1 MVFTSDSYWKVYAV
15 LIPLALVYCCVKWIG
30 PILFPTVIAYPWPGP
45 SLWNKRD
52 KDRTIVLAGSFNPPH
67 KGHLAMIQYLSL
79 RYVHTLQRPGGGYS
93 CRAAACPARAW
104 SLVHLSLYL
113 SIHCTPACFET
124 IASFCKLQ
132 RHGIL
137 LLRVVSQR
145 IYDVDTAG

>member
-79 RYVHTLQRPGGGYS
+79 RYVRTLLELIHSPWPCLQRPGGS
-93 CRAAACPARAW
+93 CHAAACPAR
-104 SLVHLSLYL
+104 
-113 SIHCTPACFET
+113 
-124 IASFCKLQ
+124 
-132 RHGIL
+132 
-137 LLRVVSQR
+137 
-145 IYDVDTAG
+145 